1 MNHHD
6 TSWLPVWASWIANG
20 ALWFTYGMSPLQ
32 ILALLATLGFTLHRW
47 WRWAH
52 ATKSELDER

>member
-6 TSWLPVWASWIANG
+6 TSIWPLWLSWAANLG
-20 ALWFTYGMSPLQ
+20 LWFTFGMSPLQ
-32 ILALLATLGFTLHRW
+32 IIAVLVTIGFTLHRW

-52 ATKSELDER
+52 SDKTE

>member
-6 TSWLPVWASWIANG
+6 TSLWPVWVSWLANG
-20 ALWFTYGMSPLQ
+20 LLWLTFGMSPLQ
-32 ILALLATLGFTLHRW
+32 VIAVVVTIGFTLHRW

-52 ATKSELDER
+52 TKAVPDER